1 MTKLLIFKITEV
13 HSKEILVFHIISV
26 YIYTDIYIIYTICIP
41 NYNFKFY
48 ILKYTL
54 NIKFSASKYTRMLEA
69 LKTVRTL

>member
-1 MTKLLIFKITEV
+1 M
-13 HSKEILVFHIISV
+13 
-26 YIYTDIYIIYTICIP
+26 YICTIYTICIP